1 MNHRAHVRAMQD
13 HVLRDSLAGSSMS
26 ALTLCVA
33 ALLAAQA
40 MPGSTDT
47 HDPRV
52 VPWPPDEPVVILD
65 VAEPTP
71 GGPPPAPP
79 LPPVLAAVLP
89 TLDADPD
96 TTLVDEAPPAM
107 PSPSFGEPA
116 PGPIGSPGQGPTGVA
131 PPEEIPPPTEWIAH
145 DELPEVARKVLPVY
159 PDAMRSAG
167 MEGQV
172 RVRIFVGTD
181 GRVRRAEVEGRPTVF
196 DDAALTAVRQWVFTP
211 AKSNGQ
217 PVGVWMR
224 IPIVFRLD

>member
-1 MNHRAHVRAMQD
+1 MNHRAQVRAMQD

-26 ALTLCVA
+26 ALTLVVA
-33 ALLAAQA
+33 TLLAAQVA
-40 MPGSTDT
+40 PQSNPTD
-47 HDPRV
+47 DPRV
-52 VPWPPDEPVVILD
+52 VDWRDDPVVIIE
-65 VAEPTP
+65 VAEPPP

-79 LPPVLAAVLP
+79 MPPVVAAFLP
-89 TLDADPD
+89 TLDADAD
-96 TTLVDEAPPAM
+96 TTLIDEVPPAM

-116 PGPIGSPGQGPTGVA
+116 PGPIGSPGRGPGGGVA
-131 PPEEIPPPTEWIAH
+131 REEEIPPPTEWIVH
-145 DELPEVARKVLPVY
+145 DELPEVARKVIPVY

-181 GRVRRAEVEGRPTVF
+181 GKVRRAEVEGRPTVF
-196 DDAALTAVRQWVFTP
+196 DEAALTAVRQWVFTP

>member
-89 TLDADPD
+89 TLDAD
-96 TTLVDEAPPAM
+96 
-107 PSPSFGEPA
+107 